1 MICDFDGINAA
12 ALRSARQLLQELV
25 PGGQF
30 QGDEYVVRN
39 PLRNDQHPG
48 SFKINW
54 KKGEWGDFA
63 IGESG
68 GDLISLVA
76 YLGGISQVNAAGELA
91 ARFGIPVPKLSGA
104 NAEKRD
110 ANLVMPVPADAPAP
124 PATHTKLGR
133 PTKSWPY
140 KDAAGGV
147 IGYVLRFDGADGKE
161 FRPLTLWRDSVS
173 GTLEWRWESWPPKR
187 PLYGLEELA
196 DRPVAPVVVCE
207 GEKATD
213 AARRLLPGFVVV
225 TSPNGSKSADKADW
239 SPLRGR
245 DVVIWPDADL
255 AGDEYAEGMSKCAA
269 EVEAKSIAVVS
280 TPDAVKEGW
289 DAADALAEGWT
300 TADAAKFIADAV
312 SWEPKTATDPLDGL
326 IEKTATDPGA
336 AFRPAV
342 LERLVALKKDD
353 RAAFEA
359 LRAELKSA
367 GCRMKALDEAIE
379 EENGDTGG
387 GRRPSQADVLIA
399 LAQSAELFHA
409 PDGTGFADLD
419 ISGHRETWPIRSKGF
434 RRWLARCF
442 YEATGGAPSSEALQS
457 ALNVIEARAHFDAP
471 ERTHGECPLW
481 VKSGHRSASGQC
493 PLYPRMRTF
502 VSAISASA
510 FSNTEIQKFAAGLH
524 YLQHGLCSVY
534 NVAQ

>member
-1 MICDFDGINAA
+1 GY
-12 ALRSARQLLQELV
+12 
-25 PGGQF
+25 
-30 QGDEYVVRN
+30 EYAVRT
-39 PLRNDQHPG
+39 PLRNDQHEG

-63 IGESG
+63 MGESG

-76 YLGGISQVNAAGELA
+76 YLGGISQVDAARELA
-91 ARFGIPVPKLSGA
+91 ATFGIPVPKLSGTPASA

-110 ANLVMPVPADAPAP
+110 ANLVMPAPADAPAP
-124 PATHTKLGR
+124 PTTHPTRGR
-133 PTKSWPY
+133 PNQSWPY

-147 IGYVLRFDGADGKE
+147 IGYVLRFDVADGKE

-173 GTLEWRWESWPPKR
+173 GRLEWRWESWPPER
-187 PLYGLEELA
+187 TIYGLQELA
-196 DRPVAPVVVCE
+196 GRPGAPVVVCE

-245 DVVIWPDADL
+245 NVVIWPDADSP
-255 AGDEYAEGMSKCAA
+255 GDEYAKGVSKCAA
-269 EVEAKSIAVVS
+269 DVEAKTIAVVS
-280 TPDAVKEGW
+280 KPDAVKEGW
-289 DAADALAEGWT
+289 DAADALAEGLT

-312 SWEPKTATDPLDGL
+312 SWERKTATDPLEGL
-326 IEKTATDPGA
+326 IEKTRTDPGA
-336 AFRPAV
+336 AFQPAV
-342 LERLVALKKDD
+342 LQRLIALKKDD
-353 RAAFEA
+353 RAAFEV

-367 GCRMKALDEAIE
+367 GCRMTALDEAID
-379 EENGDTGG
+379 EENGDTGV
-387 GRRPSQADVLIA
+387 GRRPSQADVLVA

-409 PDGTGFADLD
+409 PNSTGFADLD

-471 ERTHGECPLW
+471 ELAVHIRVGELND
-481 VKSGHRSASGQC
+481 R
-493 PLYPRMRTF
+493 LY
-502 VSAISASA
+502 
-510 FSNTEIQKFAAGLH
+510 LH
-524 YLQHGLCSVY
+524 LGDQSWRALHT
-534 NVAQ
+534 A